1 MSPQRTCRSLLPDP
15 VCLEVRCR
23 NSGPGGMGKGPED
36 LFSSVTS
43 PSTLQHNRVIYLPT
57 LSATST
63 IRKKLKGWDTGR
75 ESRYPCVTRCGVDSA
90 GGSLNQENTSLEN
103 PGGSQSP
110 GCSPLHLSP
119 ASEDKDT

>member
-23 NSGPGGMGKGPED
+23 NSGPGGMGKGRED

-75 ESRYPCVTRCGVDSA
+75 ESLPLRDQVWTRLGWRELKSRK
-90 GGSLNQENTSLEN
+90 
-103 PGGSQSP
+103 
-110 GCSPLHLSP
+110 H
-119 ASEDKDT
+119 